1 MNPTRQVTSTVGIL
15 GGMGPAA
22 GADFARLF
30 VAACADH
37 MRGSGIA
44 VSDQAF
50 PEHWLAQVPV
60 PDRSTA
66 LGMPGFG
73 GHQPLEAMLQA
84 MGKLAA
90 LGATTIAVA
99 CNTAH
104 AWHGQLQERFPQ
116 LEVLHV
122 AREVAHTLHS
132 RGVRQVGLLATAGTY
147 SAGLY
152 DQAFAQAG
160 LQCHSPKLEE
170 RELLMHGIYSGVKV
184 GNMAL
189 AQSAFASVA
198 EVLARRHG
206 LQTLVLGCTEIPL
219 ALTSVQGMADLDLID
234 PAALLAQALAK
245 RAYRLVD

>member
-1 MNPTRQVTSTVGIL
+1 MNATRTVGIL

-30 VAACADH
+30 VSACAAH
-37 MRGSGIA
+37 MRRSGME
-44 VSDQAF
+44 VSDQGF

-60 PDRSTA
+60 PDRSVA
-66 LGMPGFG
+66 LGAPELG
-73 GHQPLEAMLQA
+73 GHQPLEPMLQA

-104 AWHGQLQERFPQ
+104 AWHSDLQSRFPQ

-122 AREVAHTLHS
+122 AREVARALAA

-152 DQAFAQAG
+152 DKAFANEG
-160 LQCHSPKLEE
+160 IECFTPLPPE
-170 RELLMHGIYSGVKV
+170 REQLMGGIYSGVKA

-189 AQSAFASVA
+189 AHNAFADVA
-198 EVLARRHG
+198 QALATRHG

-219 ALTSVQGMADLDLID
+219 ALTTVPGMLEVDLID
-234 PAALLAQALAK
+234 PAELLAQALAE
-245 RAYRLVD
+245 RAYRLAA

>member
-1 MNPTRQVTSTVGIL
+1 MNATRTVGIL

-30 VAACADH
+30 VTACADH
-37 MRGSGIA
+37 MRGRGIA

-66 LGMPGFG
+66 LGTPGFG
-73 GHQPLEAMLQA
+73 GHQPLEPMLQA

-104 AWHGQLQERFPQ
+104 AWHGELQQRFPQ

-122 AREVAHTLHS
+122 AREVARTMAT
-132 RGVRQVGLLATAGTY
+132 RGVRQVGLLATTGTY
-147 SAGLY
+147 QAGLY
-152 DQAFAQAG
+152 DQAFTQQG
-160 LQCHSPKLEE
+160 VLCHSPLPEE
-170 RELLMHGIYSGVKV
+170 REQLMHGIYSGVKV
-184 GNMAL
+184 GDMAL
-189 AQSAFASVA
+189 AHAAFTGVA
-198 EVLARRHG
+198 EALAKRHG

-219 ALTSVQGMADLDLID
+219 ALTSVPGIPGLELID
-234 PAALLAQALAK
+234 PAELLAQALAQ
-245 RAYRLVD
+245 RAYRLAA

>member
-1 MNPTRQVTSTVGIL
+1 MHATQSTPRTVGIL

-30 VAACADH
+30 VSACVDH
-37 MRGSGIA
+37 MRSSGMM

-60 PDRSTA
+60 PDRSSA
-66 LGMPGFG
+66 LGSPGFG
-73 GHQPLEAMLQA
+73 GHQPLEPMLQA

-104 AWHGQLQERFPQ
+104 AWHGELQDRFPQ

-122 AREVAHTLHS
+122 AREVAHTLAAT
-132 RGVRQVGLLATAGTY
+132 GVRQVGLLATTGTY

-160 LQCHSPKLEE
+160 LQCHSPTLKE

-189 AQSAFASVA
+189 AQSAFAQVA
-198 EVLARRHG
+198 EALARRHG

-219 ALTSVQGMADLDLID
+219 DRKSV
-234 PAALLAQALAK
+234 
-245 RAYRLVD
+245 V